1 MTDLRP
7 VRVTRT
13 AVALALLAVA
23 FMGVARTTGSGWL
36 LVLLSLVAGVV
47 AAGVVLPALVLHRLD
62 LAVSGPR
69 DGMVGR
75 PLALTVDVRRGGP
88 ALMRVVARDGEE
100 VRVDGHGAGVV
111 EVVPSR
117 RGLLRSLTVEAQTAA
132 PLGLVTW
139 RRRLH
144 SALPILVE
152 VAPVPLPARRPLP
165 RRAGMVGVD
174 NTGHHAAD
182 DSAVRSVREYS
193 PGDPLRL
200 VHWPATA
207 KTGEVMV
214 RQLEAPAS
222 PRLAVVV
229 DLRHGEEAAGRS
241 AGLALDALRHGVDV
255 VLLTAEADGPVV
267 APVTSALDVGRRLAR
282 AVATLA
288 PPEGPIPDGADVVRV
303 QG

>member
-1 MTDLRP
+1 MTNLRP
-7 VRVTRT
+7 VRVAGST
-13 AVALALLAVA
+13 VALAVLAVA

-47 AAGVVLPALVLHRLD
+47 AAGVVLPAVVLRRLD

-69 DGMVGR
+69 DAMVGR
-75 PLALTVDVRRGGP
+75 PLPLAVDVRRGGGVR
-88 ALMRVVARDGEE
+88 LRVLAREGEE
-100 VRVDGHGAGVV
+100 VRVDGRGAGVLD
-111 EVVPSR
+111 VVPGR
-117 RGLLRSLTVEAQTAA
+117 RGLLRSLTVEARTAA

-144 SALPILVE
+144 VVLPTPVE
-152 VAPVPLPARRPLP
+152 VAPVPIPTRRPLP
-165 RRAGMVGVD
+165 RRGGVVGVD
-174 NTGHHAAD
+174 NTGQRSAD
-182 DSAVRSVREYS
+182 DAAVRSVREYS

-229 DLRHGEEAAGRS
+229 DLRHGEDAAGRA
-241 AGLALDALRHGVDV
+241 AGLALDALRNGVEV
-255 VLLTAEADGPVV
+255 LLLTAEADGPVIDG
-267 APVTSALDVGRRLAR
+267 VTSAVEVGRRLAR
-282 AVATLA
+282 AVATAA
-288 PPEGPIPDGADVVRV
+288 PPDGPIPDGTDVVWARA
-303 QG
+303 

>member
-7 VRVTRT
+7 VRVAGTT
-13 AVALALLAVA
+13 IALALLAFA

-47 AAGVVLPALVLHRLD
+47 VAGVVLPAVALRRLD
-62 LAVSGPR
+62 VAVSGPR

-75 PLALTVDVRRGGP
+75 PVSLTVDVRRGGP
-88 ALMRVVARDGEE
+88 ALLHVVARDGEQ
-100 VRVDGHGAGVV
+100 VHVDGSGVGTLD
-111 EVVPSR
+111 VVPGR
-117 RGLLRSLTVEAQTAA
+117 RGLLRSLTVEARTAA

-139 RRRLH
+139 RRRLQLT
-144 SALPILVE
+144 LPTAVE

-165 RRAGMVGVD
+165 RHAGADGVD
-174 NTGHHAAD
+174 NTGHRAAD
-182 DSAVRSVREYS
+182 DAAVRSVREYS

-229 DLRHGEEAAGRS
+229 DLRHGEEAAGRA
-241 AGLALDALRHGVDV
+241 AGLAIDALRNGVEV
-255 VLLTAEADGPVV
+255 LLLTAEADGPVV
-267 APVTSALDVGRRLAR
+267 GAVGSAVDVGRRLAR
-282 AVATLA
+282 AVTTAA
-288 PPEGPIPDGADVVRV
+288 PPDGPLPDGTDVVRV
-303 QG
+303 HA